1 MLEGKP
7 MKHVCIMHYDS
18 KKVPGSKLES
28 LRRSWKKKEINMFV
42 VKSAEI
48 NMFVR
53 LKSVARSYKPTDE
66 QSWWT
71 WRSRRARYF
80 PQNQKLCV
88 SAVSKKKISA
98 GLVTKFKVEKQ
109 ENGANT
115 AVGRG
120 SWLADWFRGWD
131 DCDKKGG
138 AGNQTCAVRIVHNS
152 YLIWSHCARRWTT
165 AQII

>member
-1 MLEGKP
+1 MVVLVIQVLNITIKTQTALGADVGGETDETRVHYALWQQEGL
-7 MKHVCIMHYDS
+7 
-18 KKVPGSKLES
+18 KLES

-109 ENGANT
+109 ENGANA

-131 DCDKKGG
+131 DCDKKRGG
-138 AGNQTCAVRIVHNS
+138 RQSNVYRADST
-152 YLIWSHCARRWTT
+152 
-165 AQII
+165 